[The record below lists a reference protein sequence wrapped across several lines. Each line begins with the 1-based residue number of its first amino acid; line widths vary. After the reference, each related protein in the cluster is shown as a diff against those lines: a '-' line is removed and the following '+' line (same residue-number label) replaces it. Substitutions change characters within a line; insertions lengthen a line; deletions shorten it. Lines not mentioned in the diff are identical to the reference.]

1 VVGEKG
7 RSRGYFAFAARGMQP
22 NQVRHSNQRAIL
34 SVLAVY
40 PGLSNADIAR
50 RTGLAP
56 QTVSSVLD
64 GLEEAGLLLRG
75 PVRRGGGRGQPA
87 TPLYS
92 NPDGALS
99 LGAEIGWTHIDVAM
113 TNLIGQVIAH
123 NRIDYA
129 YPDRQVVFGMLTQ
142 MLEALTSSLS
152 ADAQARILGLGLA
165 VPGGIG
171 RDSRLLPA
179 PPGQAEAWADVDVG
193 REAANATGY
202 DVQVFNDGNAACFAE
217 FTAMP
222 PPRPG
227 DFAYLL
233 IDTFVGAGI
242 VAEDRL
248 WEGVTGASANI
259 GSMLVS
265 DRSGASRFVHEL
277 ASLLAL
283 EKRLEAAGTTLKDGM
298 SDEPSELAQT
308 VIADWIEDA
317 SSALAH
323 AILNTATV
331 IEFDFA
337 VIDSA
342 LPASTLRQL
351 IEATSRR
358 MLDYPSLGRPF
369 PAIRVGHIGRPA
381 AAQGAAQLRM
391 YRRFYSRELAH
402 MDDS

>member
-40 PGLSNADIAR
+40 PGLSNADISR

-92 NPDGALS
+92 NPDGAFA
-99 LGAEIGWTHIDVAM
+99 LGAEIGWSHIDVAM

-123 NRIDYA
+123 NRVDYG
-129 YPDRQVVFGMLTQ
+129 YPDRHTVFEMLKQ

-152 ADAQARILGLGLA
+152 KDAQARILGLGLA
-165 VPGGIG
+165 APGGIG
-171 RDSRLLPA
+171 ESVLLPA
-179 PPGQAEAWADVDVG
+179 PAGQAEAWAGVDIG

-202 DVQVFNDGNAACFAE
+202 DVQLFNDGNAACFAE

-222 PPRPG
+222 SPRPG

-233 IDTFVGAGI
+233 IDTLVGAGI

-259 GSMLVS
+259 GSMLVT
-265 DRSGASRFVHEL
+265 DRSGAPRFVQEL

-283 EKRLEAAGTTLKDGM
+283 EKRLKSAGTTLKDAM
-298 SDEPSELAQT
+298 SDEPSELGQT
-308 VIADWIEDA
+308 VVASWIEDA

-337 VIDSA
+337 VIDSS
-342 LPASTLRQL
+342 LPSSTLTQL
-351 IEATSRR
+351 IDATSHR
-358 MLDYPSLGRPF
+358 MLDFPSLGRPF
-369 PAIRVGHIGRPA
+369 PAIRIGHIGRPA

-391 YRRFYSRELAH
+391 YRRYYSRELAH

>member
-1 VVGEKG
+1 MVGEQG
-7 RSRGYFAFAARGMQP
+7 RPKGYFAFAARGMQP

-92 NPDGALS
+92 NPDGALA
-99 LGAEIGWTHIDVAM
+99 LGAEIGWSHIDVAM

-123 NRIDYA
+123 NRVDYD
-129 YPDRQVVFGMLTQ
+129 YPDRHAVFGMLKQ
-142 MLEALTSSLS
+142 MLDALTAPLS

-171 RDSRLLPA
+171 GDSTLLPP
-179 PPGQAEAWADVDVG
+179 PPGQSEAWAGVDIG
-193 REAANATGY
+193 REAASATGY
-202 DVQVFNDGNAACFAE
+202 DVQLFNDGNAACFAE

-265 DRSGASRFVHEL
+265 DRSGAPRFVHEL

-283 EKRLEAAGTTLKDGM
+283 EKRLKAAGTTLSEAM
-298 SDEPSELAQT
+298 SDEPSDLAQT
-308 VIADWIEDA
+308 VVADWIEDA
-317 SSALAH
+317 ASALAH

-337 VIDSA
+337 VIDSS
-342 LPASTLRQL
+342 LPAPTVRRL
-351 IEATSRR
+351 IEATSLR
-358 MLDYPSLGRPF
+358 MADFPSFGRSM
-369 PAIRVGHIGRPA
+369 PAIRAGHIGRPA